1 VAHPRATAFPV
12 VAAAALL
19 AATGLAVAPL
29 ASAQQV
35 AGGKTIRIVVPFP
48 PGGSVDVIARLLA
61 ARMTE
66 MAGQNFLVDRHV
78 VEAIVHAIDPRPGD
92 ALVEIGPGMGALTG
106 LLAARINAAGPGHPM
121 HVIELDRDLARSLHE
136 RLPGAEIEIHEAD
149 VLAFDFTTLPERLR
163 VVGNLPYNISSPILF
178 RLFDIA
184 SRLLDVHV
192 MLQREVVERI
202 VATPEAGDYGR
213 LSVMMQYRFEAERVL
228 EVGPHAFRPAP
239 KVDSSVVRLV
249 PRAAGALGARDI
261 GMLSKVVQAAFGQR
275 RKMLRN
281 TLRGW
286 FDAGSLQ
293 ALGIDP
299 QARAEDLTVDD
310 FVRLANAA
318 GAGAAATGE

>member
-1 VAHPRATAFPV
+1 MEPHRARRRF
-12 VAAAALL
+12 
-19 AATGLAVAPL
+19 
-29 ASAQQV
+29 
-35 AGGKTIRIVVPFP
+35 
-48 PGGSVDVIARLLA
+48 
-61 ARMTE
+61 
-66 MAGQNFLVDRHV
+66 GQNFLVDRHV
-78 VEAIVHAIDPRPGD
+78 IEAIVHAIDPRPGD

-106 LLAARINAAGPGHPM
+106 LLAARVNAASPGHRL
-121 HVIELDRDLARSLHE
+121 HVIELDRDLARSLQQ

-149 VLAFDFTTLPERLR
+149 VLDFDFTTLPAPLR

-184 SRLLDVHV
+184 PRLLDVHV

-202 VATPEAGDYGR
+202 VSAPGSGDYGR
-213 LSVMMQYRFEAERVL
+213 LSVMMQYRFDAEAVL

-249 PRAAGALGARDI
+249 PRPADELAARDI
-261 GMLSKVVQAAFGQR
+261 GVLSRVVQAAFGQR

-286 FDAGSLQ
+286 FDPARLAGLD
-293 ALGIDP
+293 IDP
-299 QARAEDLTVDD
+299 QARAEDLPVAA

-318 GAGAAATGE
+318 ATAAPPAAAPRDG